1 VAQGLPVFTHRT
13 GSGVAPHRAN
23 TFLGLPQNLWVK
35 MYASAPDDAGE
46 ICVYE
51 YVYEYA
57 VSESEPLS
65 FLQMPFPSY
74 EHSHDIGEVTLAL
87 WYTLSSS

>member
-1 VAQGLPVFTHRT
+1 
-13 GSGVAPHRAN
+13 
-23 TFLGLPQNLWVK
+23 
-35 MYASAPDDAGE
+35 
-46 ICVYE
+46 VYE
-51 YVYEYA
+51 YVYEYV

-87 WYTLSSS
+87 GDVQNHTR